1 MPKYEGDWFH
11 SRTGSQLSELAAIQ
25 LLVASST
32 KTEFIGK
39 LWGADRKNPKNNW
52 IYDFSATAKLGNES
66 IQPSTMQT
74 KIRNWIRLGFI
85 RDKNTLPLQ
94 WTTMGLLWSDAVDD
108 GRGGDANLLYRLT
121 IANALAIVSFS
132 PSSKKFDVIPV
143 ESGLLVKKLIEELKC
158 DSGNISKKRLEYL
171 IDGDTTR
178 IKSKNYS
185 YWVTDLVQSSLFIKD
200 ANGGLEFC
208 NQFPHMLDAISCY
221 VPQSKIT
228 TQAIKDNPLA
238 FGAPFREALLNEF
251 KEYGTP
257 QLINAV
263 EELSKFKITFSREQL
278 EKRFRA
284 NKQAERTSSWSKA
297 VKDNYHYQCAIP
309 GCDAEG
315 TLFIQ
320 AAHIMPFSAEDMLN
334 SNHHRNDIE
343 NGIALCLSCHKMF
356 DAGLFTFDNNG
367 SIVPSKFIYS
377 SELIKTEKQINV
389 MRILDS
395 QAKPLLLPE
404 SIHFNK
410 SYALYHRK
418 NVFLGE

>member
-1 MPKYEGDWFH
+1 MPKFEGDWFH

-25 LLVASST
+25 LLVASSM

-39 LWGADRKNPKNNW
+39 IWGADRRNPKNAW

-85 RDKNTLPLQ
+85 RDSNQLPLQ

-121 IANALAIVSFS
+121 IANALATVSFS
-132 PSSKKFDVIPV
+132 PDSKRFDSIPV
-143 ESGLLVKKLIEELKC
+143 ESGLLIKRLIEELNSNNGAL
-158 DSGNISKKRLEYL
+158 DRNRLEYL

-178 IKSKNYS
+178 KKGKNYS
-185 YWVTDLVQSSLFIKD
+185 YWTTDLVQSALFIKNY
-200 ANGGLEFC
+200 NGGLEFG
-208 NQFPHMLDAISCY
+208 NQFPNMLEAIRNY
-221 VPQSKIT
+221 VPQPKIT
-228 TQAIKDNPLA
+228 AQEIKNNPLA
-238 FGAPFREALLNEF
+238 LGAPFREALLSEF

-257 QLINAV
+257 QLIDAV
-263 EELSKFKITFSREQL
+263 EGLSTFRITLSKEQL
-278 EKRFRA
+278 EKRWQA
-284 NKQAERTSSWSKA
+284 SKQSERTSTWSKA
-297 VKDNYHYQCAIP
+297 VKNNYHYHCAIP

-320 AAHIMPFSAEDMLN
+320 AAHIMPFSAEDIITN
-334 SNHHRNDIE
+334 NKHRSDVE
-343 NGIALCLSCHKMF
+343 NGVALCLSCHKMF
-356 DAGLFTFDNNG
+356 DAGLFTFDG
-367 SIVPSKFIYS
+367 YGKIVPSKFIYS

-395 QAKPLLLPE
+395 QAKQLILPE
-404 SIHFNK
+404 KVHFNRV
-410 SYALYHRK
+410 YALYHRE